1 MNSASCA
8 RRLRRQSASLHAS
21 GSVAHR
27 KLRPS
32 KACAR
37 PVASSRRSST
47 CFRSATQISSALF
60 VAHRLST
67 ILTLPFV
74 CRRELRDVQASNEA
88 LQRQQAREAAAG
100 KDELRTV
107 RLQLRETQE
116 KLVAAAVLQ
125 EQAQQQV
132 QEHAS
137 RVSLAQAQITEL
149 EARNEELRSKWREAQ
164 EEKETVAA
172 AQATRSASLEQILLQ
187 CEADMQRVQ
196 TEFLRRNTE
205 LESAQ
210 QRAASLEK
218 KCDELER
225 KLQQEKAHSE
235 VTLQEL
241 QQKLEAL
248 QKQQQ
253 ARESSEAADQR
264 IRGQLESDLRKAR
277 EQVRA
282 EQDRG
287 DELHAALSQLQGE
300 MERFVALEAKCGKL
314 EKLHDAHGQEV
325 QQLHALITS
334 LKASKAESDARHEVE
349 AARLRAQLGE
359 MQTNAAQE
367 QSNRIT
373 SIESNRKLTA
383 ELHES
388 TTLCTRQARRIAELE
403 AELAQ
408 SEYAT
413 RNLRQ
418 GIGLLQRQAGTMA
431 DVELP
436 LGADLGYT
444 SFRLAQEGW
453 TRDPLPEHSRIA
465 DASLALSESTRSL
478 PAEGQ
483 PDYKQLLARLRDN
496 LSSELTQVQAHLAR
510 STRA

>member
-1 MNSASCA
+1 M
-8 RRLRRQSASLHAS
+8 RT
-21 GSVAHR
+21 G
-27 KLRPS
+27 
-32 KACAR
+32 
-37 PVASSRRSST
+37 RRSSSYM
-47 CFRSATQISSALF
+47 RSS
-60 VAHRLST
+60 H
-67 ILTLPFV
+67 
-74 CRRELRDVQASNEA
+74 
-88 LQRQQAREAAAG
+88 
-100 KDELRTV
+100 
-107 RLQLRETQE
+107 
-116 KLVAAAVLQ
+116 
-125 EQAQQQV
+125 
-132 QEHAS
+132 
-137 RVSLAQAQITEL
+137 
-149 EARNEELRSKWREAQ
+149 RSKLP
-164 EEKETVAA
+164 
-172 AQATRSASLEQILLQ
+172 RSGIL
-187 CEADMQRVQ
+187 
-196 TEFLRRNTE
+196 
-205 LESAQ
+205 
-210 QRAASLEK
+210 
-218 KCDELER
+218 
-225 KLQQEKAHSE
+225 
-235 VTLQEL
+235 
-241 QQKLEAL
+241 
-248 QKQQQ
+248 
-253 ARESSEAADQR
+253 
-264 IRGQLESDLRKAR
+264 
-277 EQVRA
+277 
-282 EQDRG
+282 
-287 DELHAALSQLQGE
+287 
-300 MERFVALEAKCGKL
+300 GKL
-314 EKLHDAHGQEV
+314 LTNLAC
-325 QQLHALITS
+325 LLIVEEQ
-334 LKASKAESDARHEVE
+334 AESDARHEVE